1 MSTLAVNIIGAG
13 KAGATLAILLSRLDS
28 IKINTIC
35 DCEST
40 RLSAIYDLVKADK
53 LTTNVSEL
61 KPADI
66 YFITTPDDLIV
77 STCEE
82 ITSTINCNA
91 KPIFVHCSGAL
102 PSSILHSV
110 IPPDCTVACVHPV
123 KSFADPEGAVRTFP
137 GTYCGFEGSKPAVS
151 ILKSI
156 FQELEANCFDINPER
171 KAHYH
176 AAAVFSCNYLNV
188 LIELG
193 LQTYEKAGIDREVSM
208 HILEDIAK
216 DTVSNIFSSS
226 PSKALT
232 GPIARGD
239 VSTVQK
245 HINAFK
251 NNSDD
256 KLLNIYRVLGGVATE
271 LSEKQGLAEKGNVQL
286 IRSLLS
292 DRVS

>member
-28 IKINTIC
+28 IKISTIC
-35 DCEST
+35 DCDPA

-53 LTTNVSEL
+53 LTTNVNAL

-82 ITSTINCNA
+82 IISTINSDE
-91 KPIFVHCSGAL
+91 KPIFAHCSGAL
-102 PSSILHSV
+102 PSSILQSV
-110 IPPDCTVACVHPV
+110 IPPGCSAACVHPV
-123 KSFADPEGAVRTFP
+123 KSFADPESAVKTFS
-137 GTYCGFEGSKPAVS
+137 GTYCGFEGSETAVS
-151 ILKSI
+151 KLKSI
-156 FQELEANCFDINPER
+156 FQGLEANCFDINPER

-193 LQTYEKAGIDREVSM
+193 LQTYEKAGINREVSM
-208 HILEDIAK
+208 HILDDIAK
-216 DTVSNIFSSS
+216 DTVANIFSSS

-239 VSTVQK
+239 VSTIKK
-245 HINAFK
+245 HIDAFE
-251 NNSDD
+251 NNSDS
-256 KLLNIYRVLGGVATE
+256 KLLNIYKALGMVATE
-271 LSEKQGLAEKGNVQL
+271 LSEEQGLADEESIQYIK
-286 IRSLLS
+286 SLLS
-292 DRVS
+292 GHIN

>member
-1 MSTLAVNIIGAG
+1 MNTLAVNIIGAG
-13 KAGATLAILLSRLDS
+13 RAGATLAMLFSRLDH

-35 DCEST
+35 DCDST
-40 RLSAIYDLVKADK
+40 RLSSIYDMVKVDRF
-53 LTTNVSEL
+53 TTAISEL
-61 KPADI
+61 KSADI

-82 ITSTINCNA
+82 IIPVLNSNE

-102 PSSILHSV
+102 PSSIIQNV
-110 IPPDCTVACVHPV
+110 IPTDCSAACVHPV
-123 KSFADPEGAVRTFP
+123 KSFADPESAVKTFA

-151 ILKSI
+151 TLKSI
-156 FQELEANCFDINPER
+156 FKDLKANCFDINPER

-176 AAAVFSCNYLNV
+176 AAAVLSCNYLNV

-245 HINAFK
+245 HIDAFES
-251 NNSDD
+251 NSDN
-256 KLLNIYRVLGGVATE
+256 KLLNIYKALGEVAIE
-271 LSEKQGLAEKGNVQL
+271 LSEKQGLAEERNIHL
-286 IRSLLS
+286 IKALLDS
-292 DRVS
+292 HSN